1 MSGWIKEDFNQYE
14 MQRIMTKLIDSVAL
28 FYGLS
33 QAELADLL
41 TNSDKCT
48 FPAKTVILSEGSD
61 GNFMYILVE
70 GEVAIVKGK
79 SQILAKLTSGDCF
92 GEMALVDCHT
102 RCASAVST
110 VPCVLIR
117 LNENG
122 FSQKPAISAKL
133 YRNIARQLSSRLR
146 DSNAMISLGLKDH
159 L

>member
-1 MSGWIKEDFNQYE
+1 
-14 MQRIMTKLIDSVAL
+14 MQRIMAKLIDSVAL

-33 QAELADLL
+33 QAELGELL
-41 TNSDKCT
+41 ANSDKRT
-48 FPAKTVILSEGSD
+48 FPGNTVILSEGSE

-79 SQILAKLTSGDCF
+79 SQILAKLASGDCF
-92 GEMALVDCHT
+92 GEMALVDSLS
-102 RCASAVST
+102 RCASVVST

-117 LNENG
+117 VSENA

-159 L
+159 P